1 MPYKDKTKSRYSI
14 LNTAIWLAIH
24 WRRNSFHS
32 NITLLPSYLPERIH
46 MKYLIQLLRMPEP
59 ARAQALIFQYQNT
72 WNIGVEKTSEF
83 EFWVKNFK
91 LFSQT
96 FDAMDEDGYLY
107 ACYYVSLIVIGS
119 FFVLNLVLGVLS
131 GWVLRINCFHHK
143 INDRVTDTRQTLDA
157 RVRKNW
163 SQIFFK
169 ISLLASHAII
179 VIIVFIT

>member
-32 NITLLPSYLPERIH
+32 NITLLS
-46 MKYLIQLLRMPEP
+46 LLSTRAYTHEISDTTS
-59 ARAQALIFQYQNT
+59 ARAWTSSSTGPYVSYQNT
-72 WNIGVEKTSEF
+72 WNICVEKTSEF

-143 INDRVTDTRQTLDA
+143 IHDRVTDTRQTLDA

-163 SQIFFK
+163 SQMFFK

>member
-1 MPYKDKTKSRYSI
+1 
-14 LNTAIWLAIH
+14 
-24 WRRNSFHS
+24 
-32 NITLLPSYLPERIH
+32 
-46 MKYLIQLLRMPEP
+46 MKYLIQLLRVPEP
-59 ARAQALIFQYQNT
+59 ARAQALMFHYQNT
-72 WNIGVEKTSEF
+72 WNICVEKTSEF

-143 INDRVTDTRQTLDA
+143 IHDRVTDTRQTLDA

-163 SQIFFK
+163 SQMFFK

-179 VIIVFIT
+179 VIIVFITYILRDEISHDLQYTSTRNFSFSENDFTTCLLGVTRRLVISVGR